1 MRNVLVGVCMV
12 IAGAAAAQDTQYLS
26 ADGGLFSYE
35 KNRHGAV
42 LKSVDPSGG
51 SLLAGTSGRSV
62 VAPGNALYLGRS
74 CDAFSLQF
82 GDGRWSATDGGFLV
96 EFPGVQ
102 VVFPGQEIDVV
113 SRNRCRG

>member
-1 MRNVLVGVCMV
+1 MRNVLVGICVL
-12 IAGAAAAQDTQYLS
+12 IAGAAMAENTQYLS

-42 LKSVDPSGG
+42 LTSVDPSGG
-51 SLLAGTSGRSV
+51 ALLAGTSNRSV
-62 VAPGNALYLGRS
+62 VASGNALYLGRS
-74 CDAFSLQF
+74 CDAFSEQF
-82 GDGRWSATDGGFLV
+82 GDGRWFTTEGGFLV